1 MGALEEIKARVNIVD
16 LIGRYVVLKP
26 AGKNYKARCPFH
38 PDDTPSLMVSP
49 DKGLWH
55 CFGCGAGGDALSFL
69 MRIERLSFQEALA
82 KLAGELGI
90 ELRGGEGRAR
100 LLQVNQEA
108 LRYFQKALQGPEGEK
123 ARSYLVSRGIG
134 EALWA
139 RWGLGYAPPAWDGL
153 LRTLSRFGVQTLL
166 ELGLAVPGDR
176 GPYDRFRD
184 RVMFAIRDEQGR
196 VVAFAGRAFE
206 GEPKYLNTPNTPLFT
221 KGTLLYGL
229 DLAKEAIRRRG
240 QAVVVEGYTD
250 VISLHAAGIEEAVA
264 SMGTSLT
271 ADQARLLS
279 RYTDEVVIA
288 YDRDAA
294 GESSALRGM
303 LILRQAGL
311 RVRVASLPPEEDPD
325 SFVRKEGGEAMRAV
339 LAQAQPFHQFFL
351 SALASRYDLGTTEG
365 KEAALREAQALWP
378 EVTSPALRLELLTGL
393 SSLLGF
399 PPEEVQEALRGVS
412 RPVSPAERKKEG
424 AEPVLTPE
432 DLVVRFL
439 LEGKVPEPV
448 VSELL
453 AEEGRFSPAY
463 REVVRRWAEA
473 RAAGEKPAPAHLL
486 SGVSPE
492 AAAKV
497 ARALLVDLKVA
508 DENRAL
514 EEALVRFLYLPRITR
529 RMEEVRLALKEAEAR
544 ADGEAV
550 RRLSLEFQR
559 LCRERLELLRK
570 R

>member
-1 MGALEEIKARVNIVD
+1 MGALEEIKARVNLVD

-49 DKGLWH
+49 EKGLWH
-55 CFGCGAGGDALSFL
+55 CFGCGAGGDAIGFL
-69 MRIERLSFQEALA
+69 MRIERLSFAEALA
-82 KLAGELGI
+82 KLAQELGV
-90 ELRGGEGRAR
+90 EVRGGEGRSR

-108 LRYFQKALQGPEGEK
+108 LRYFQRGLLGPEGEK
-123 ARSYLVSRGIG
+123 ARAYLLSRGLG
-134 EALWA
+134 ERLWE

-153 LRTLSRFGVQTLL
+153 LRALSRFGVQTLL
-166 ELGLAVPGDR
+166 ELGLAVAGER

-184 RVMFAIRDEQGR
+184 RVMFAIRDEGGR

-221 KGTLLYGL
+221 KGTVLYGL

-271 ADQARLLS
+271 PDQARLLS
-279 RYTDEVVIA
+279 RYAEEVVIA

-294 GESSALRGM
+294 GEASALRGM

-311 RVRVASLPPEEDPD
+311 RVRVASLPPGEDPD
-325 SFVRKEGGEAMRAV
+325 SFVRQAGGEAMRAV
-339 LAQAQPFHQFFL
+339 LGQAQPFQKFFL
-351 SALASRYDLGTTEG
+351 AALASRHDLSRTEG

-378 EVTSPALRLELLTGL
+378 EITSPALRLELLTGL
-393 SSLLGF
+393 ASLLSL
-399 PPEEVQEALRGVS
+399 PPEEVQEALRGVR
-412 RPVSPAERKKEG
+412 RPVPAPEREPAE
-424 AEPVLTPE
+424 PLLTPE

-439 LEGKVPEPV
+439 LEGKLPDPV

-453 AEEGRFSPAY
+453 AEEERFCPAY

-473 RAAGEKPAPAHLL
+473 RAAGERPAPADLL
-486 SGVSPE
+486 TGVSPE
-492 AAAKV
+492 AAART
-497 ARALLVDLKVA
+497 ARALLTELRVP
-508 DENRAL
+508 DEARVL
-514 EEALVRFLYLPRITR
+514 EEALARFLYLPRLTR
-529 RMEEVRLALKEAEAR
+529 RMEEVRAALREAEAR

-550 RRLSLEFQR
+550 RRLSLEFQH
-559 LCRERLELLRK
+559 LCRQRLELLRK